1 MSSSS
6 HNVTAVAVP
15 KHSLNKDDHALIFP
29 STSNTS
35 AIGTDSTANN
45 ATNKGSSTL
54 AAFSR
59 ALAATL
65 AFMFKRPIRLF
76 RPVKISTWAGI
87 QAIAHE
93 QGLSKVNA
101 SFIRG
106 LIRKEGVRF
115 PTFSVTPSREN
126 KSINPVESAV
136 EVLPSTCPPS
146 DGRQHA
152 DRIDPLH
159 DLHYFRTLLP
169 LLFIPLLIDCTSFRS
184 QRVLIRTV
192 HIRISRWSGTIDS
205 LSSSRQC
212 SPTVA

>member
-6 HNVTAVAVP
+6 SNSTAIAIP
-15 KHSLNKDDHALIFP
+15 IHSPNSDDHSLVLPSGSTA
-29 STSNTS
+29 STS
-35 AIGTDSTANN
+35 STNVSANN
-45 ATNKGSSTL
+45 ANNKGSSTL
-54 AAFSR
+54 AAVSR

-115 PTFSVTPSREN
+115 FRNSPSHL
-126 KSINPVESAV
+126 SPLNPSFNPFVSTV
-136 EVLPSTCPPS
+136 EVLSSTCSPS
-146 DGRQHA
+146 DGSQHPH
-152 DRIDPLH
+152 RSHPVH
-159 DLHYFRTLLP
+159 DLHYFRTILP
-169 LLFIPLLIDCTSFRS
+169 LLLFTFLIEYTSFGH
-184 QRVLIRTV
+184 QRVLIRTF
-192 HIRISRWSGTIDS
+192 HLGIPSWSSSIDS
-205 LSSSRQC
+205 LGTSR
-212 SPTVA
+212 